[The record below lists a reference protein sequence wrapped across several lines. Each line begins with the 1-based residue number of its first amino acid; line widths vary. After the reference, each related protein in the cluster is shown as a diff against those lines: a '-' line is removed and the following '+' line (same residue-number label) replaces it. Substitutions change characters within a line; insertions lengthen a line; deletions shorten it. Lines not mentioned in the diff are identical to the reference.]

1 MNPVYQFI
9 TFWIRVGAYV
19 FYRARTY
26 GRENIP
32 QSGAFVLAGNH
43 VSVVDP
49 PHFAGFAWPREIHYM
64 AKEELFSMFILSW
77 LLPRI
82 NAFPVSRE
90 KSVRSAL
97 AGSLAL
103 LKSGKCVG
111 IFPEGGRN
119 AAGDH
124 EIRQG
129 GAWLAFH
136 AGVPVVPC
144 AIAGSDRI
152 VPFRAQIKVA
162 FGKPLNPPQGRKAT
176 KDDLANFTAEIMR
189 SIDALYEE
197 IGGNSQG

>member
-32 QSGAFVLAGNH
+32 RTGAFVLAGNH
-43 VSVVDP
+43 LSVIDP
-49 PHFAGFAWPREIHYM
+49 PHLAGFSWPREIHYM

-77 LLPRI
+77 LLPAI
-82 NAFPVSRE
+82 NAFPVSRT
-90 KSVRSAL
+90 KSVRSVL
-97 AGSLAL
+97 ASSLAL
-103 LKSGKCVG
+103 LKSGKCIG

-119 AAGDH
+119 ATGDL

-144 AIAGSDRI
+144 AIAGSERVI
-152 VPFRAQIKVA
+152 PFRAQIKVA
-162 FGKPLNPPQGRKAT
+162 YGKPIYPRRDRKAT
-176 KDDLANFTAEIMR
+176 KDDLANFTEEIM
-189 SIDALYEE
+189 SAIGALYEG
-197 IGGNSQG
+197 IRGNTQG